1 MPEGSLQEFRLK
13 VSKINSKG
21 NQIKT
26 QLEGICI
33 FNLIT
38 QIQRENRESTAQK
51 IQLYQSPFYL

>member
-13 VSKINSKG
+13 VSKIDLKV

-33 FNLIT
+33 FNLVT
-38 QIQRENRESTAQK
+38 QIQRENRESTAWK
-51 IQLYQSPFYL
+51 T

>member
-13 VSKINSKG
+13 VSKITSKG

-26 QLEGICI
+26 QLKGICI

-38 QIQRENRESTAQK
+38 QIHLEDRESIAFGK
-51 IQLYQSPFYL
+51 LS